1 VSTPDHFATLGLP
14 VGYDIDRAVLEQSY
28 LALQQAHHP
37 DRAVGGSSSEQR
49 AAVEKS
55 AALNEGYRVLR
66 DPVRRAEYL
75 CKLGGVD
82 LDSNEGAPKMDQ
94 AFLVEMIERRE
105 QLQEATRA
113 AQLDALREDVAGQL
127 DVALDDAVAGLRAG
141 KIDVAAR
148 ALVRRRYLQRLVDEI
163 DARAEAM

>member
-1 VSTPDHFATLGLP
+1 MSTSDHFAMLGLP
-14 VGYDIDRAVLEQSY
+14 VGYDIDRAALEQSY
-28 LALQQAHHP
+28 LSLSQQHHP
-37 DRAVGGSSSEQR
+37 DRAVGGTSSEQR

-94 AFLVEMIERRE
+94 AFLMEMIERRE
-105 QLQEATRA
+105 QLQEARTGA
-113 AQLDALREDVAGQL
+113 ALDALREDVGGEL
-127 DVALDDAVAGLRAG
+127 DVALDEAIAGLRADE
-141 KIDVAAR
+141 IDAAAR